1 MESFDELLKRDEQRE
16 KDGFSK
22 KIKIRRILA
31 GPGKVIAVPFV
42 EEEKLLHGEF
52 EPMTDSDG
60 EEGQEGEEGLG
71 DMVGQGEGDVGD
83 VIGKRP
89 LEGEEGEGEDP
100 RAGEE
105 PGEHGIEGEVFKV
118 GEELSK
124 KFELPNLKDKGKKV
138 PTDEYTFDLL
148 DRHRG
153 SGQVLDKKETLRS
166 IVKTNMILG
175 RVDKNNIDTAKFIIG
190 PNDKVYRVLSREK
203 VWKSQAVV
211 FFLRDYSG
219 SMYGDPTK
227 AVVSQHLMIYAWLA
241 VQYEKLVVPRF
252 IVHEVKAEEVSAS
265 DYFRLSI
272 GGGTLIAS
280 GYKKINEIVESEG
293 LARDYNIYVFQGT
306 DGDDFDD
313 GKQALPELRKILGYV
328 NRMGVCVLKHPY
340 YEDRD
345 TSFEGYMKEASAL
358 EQKDLFRMY
367 TMSSAG
373 VTEEKNVEAVK
384 ALIAQD

>member
-1 MESFDELLKRDEQRE
+1 
-16 KDGFSK
+16 
-22 KIKIRRILA
+22 
-31 GPGKVIAVPFV
+31 
-42 EEEKLLHGEF
+42 
-52 EPMTDSDG
+52 
-60 EEGQEGEEGLG
+60 
-71 DMVGQGEGDVGD
+71 
-83 VIGKRP
+83 
-89 LEGEEGEGEDP
+89 
-100 RAGEE
+100 
-105 PGEHGIEGEVFKV
+105 
-118 GEELSK
+118 
-124 KFELPNLKDKGKKV
+124 
-138 PTDEYTFDLL
+138 
-148 DRHRG
+148 
-153 SGQVLDKKETLRS
+153 
-166 IVKTNMILG
+166 MILG
-175 RVDKNNIDTAKFIIG
+175 RVDENRIDTTKFVIG
-190 PNDKVYRVLSREK
+190 PNDKVYRILSREK

-280 GYKKINEIVESEG
+280 GYKKINEMVESEG

-328 NRMGVCVLKHPY
+328 NRMGVCLLKHPY
-340 YEDRD
+340 YKDRD
-345 TSFEGYMKEASAL
+345 TSFEEYMKKASAL